1 MMIALNVDDDDGD
14 DDDGDDDDGDD
25 NDDDDGDG
33 DGDVDDGDDD
43 DDDDFSEL
51 PNFLFLIHA
60 SDMYF
65 LKLWCLFE
73 LSNQCLRMVG

>member
-1 MMIALNVDDDDGD
+1 MMMMMVMMMVMILFMISH
-14 DDDGDDDDGDD
+14 
-25 NDDDDGDG
+25 
-33 DGDVDDGDDD
+33 
-43 DDDDFSEL
+43 DFSEL

-60 SDMYF
+60 SDIYF